1 VTVPALEIAHCY
13 RQCEQ
18 ITRHE
23 AANFYYGIRL
33 LPRQRRDAMCAVY
46 AFARRIDDIGDEG
59 DDHDAQLQA
68 LREQRAMVARLDQD
82 NRSVQDPVRVALAH
96 ARRVYSLPLDALE
109 LLIEGVELDVI
120 GTTEYETFDQLVG
133 YCRRVAGTIGRLCV
147 AIFTDGRATERDSRL
162 ADDLGVAMQLTNI
175 LRDVREDAIVLG
187 RTYLPAEDLRRFG
200 CEDLASV
207 AAAAG
212 TGTNIRT
219 GTGTGT
225 GTGLPS
231 LDGSAAGAI
240 GSQSRNG
247 SGAGAIGLPSP
258 NGSAAGAIGSQSLDV
273 GAIDLIRFEAERAA
287 EWFTRGME
295 LTGSLDRRSA
305 ACLEAMTGIYRTILE
320 RIVADP
326 AQVLR
331 HRVSLT
337 PWEKGLVAARSLI
350 GTRS

>member
-13 RQCEQ
+13 RRCEQ
-18 ITRHE
+18 ITRSE

-46 AFARRIDDIGDEG
+46 AFARRIDDIGDDG
-59 DDHDAQLQA
+59 HDHDAQLQA
-68 LREQRAMVARLDQD
+68 LREQRAMVARLDD
-82 NRSVQDPVRVALAH
+82 DDSSIADPVRVALAH

-120 GTTEYETFDQLVG
+120 GTNEYETFEQLVS

-175 LRDVREDAIVLG
+175 LRDIREDALELG

-200 CEDLASV
+200 CEDLAAI
-207 AAAAG
+207 AAA
-212 TGTNIRT
+212 TG
-219 GTGTGT
+219 
-225 GTGLPS
+225 
-231 LDGSAAGAI
+231 DGS
-240 GSQSRNG
+240 GS
-247 SGAGAIGLPSP
+247 L
-258 NGSAAGAIGSQSLDV
+258 NGSAA
-273 GAIDLIRFEAERAA
+273 GAIDLIRFEADRAA
-287 EWFTRGME
+287 EWFARGME
-295 LTGSLDRRSA
+295 LTASLDRRSA
-305 ACLEAMTGIYRTILE
+305 SCLEAMTGIYRTILA

-326 AQVLR
+326 VQVLR

-337 PWEKGLVAARSLI
+337 SWQKGVVAARSLI
-350 GTRS
+350 GAGS

>member
-1 VTVPALEIAHCY
+1 LTVPALEIAHCY

-46 AFARRIDDIGDEG
+46 AFARRIDDIGDDG
-59 DDHDAQLQA
+59 HDHDAQLQA
-68 LREQRAMVARLDQD
+68 LREQRAMVARLDD
-82 NRSVQDPVRVALAH
+82 DDSSIADPVRVALAH

-120 GTTEYETFDQLVG
+120 GTNEYETFDQLVS

-175 LRDVREDAIVLG
+175 LRDIREDAIELH

-200 CEDLASV
+200 CEDLAAI
-207 AAAAG
+207 AAA
-212 TGTNIRT
+212 
-219 GTGTGT
+219 
-225 GTGLPS
+225 S
-231 LDGSAAGAI
+231 SDGS
-240 GSQSRNG
+240 GS
-247 SGAGAIGLPSP
+247 L
-258 NGSAAGAIGSQSLDV
+258 NGSAAGAI
-273 GAIDLIRFEAERAA
+273 ALIRFEADRAD

-295 LTGSLDRRSA
+295 LTASLDRRSA
-305 ACLEAMTGIYRTILE
+305 SCLEAMTGIYRTILT

-326 AQVLR
+326 VQVLR

-337 PWEKGLVAARSLI
+337 SWEKGLVAARSLI
-350 GTRS
+350 GVGS